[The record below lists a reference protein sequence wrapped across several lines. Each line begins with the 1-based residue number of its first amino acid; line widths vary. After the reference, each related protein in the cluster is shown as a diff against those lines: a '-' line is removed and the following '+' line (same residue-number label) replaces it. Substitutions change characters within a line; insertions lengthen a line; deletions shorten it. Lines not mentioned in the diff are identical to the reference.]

1 MSKILI
7 ADDHHVV
14 RKGLKQILADEFS
27 EVEFGEA
34 TCASETLKKVNEKK
48 WDLLILDINM
58 PGRNGLE
65 VLHQL
70 KNDKSTMPVLV
81 LSMHSEEQ
89 IAVRTIKSGAWGYLS
104 KDAADTELVTA
115 IHQILSGKKY
125 ISPRVAELLAE
136 QIENPTDKAPHE
148 LLSDR
153 EYETFILIAKGK
165 TVSQIAKEISL
176 SVPSVSTFR
185 ARILEKMRMKNNA
198 DLISYAVNN
207 KVGLSFPS

>member
-1 MSKILI
+1 MPKILI
-7 ADDHHVV
+7 ADDHQVV
-14 RKGLKQILADEFS
+14 RKGLKQILEDEFN

-34 TCASETLKKVNEKK
+34 KNAAEALLKAGEKK

-58 PGRNGLE
+58 PGRSGLE

-70 KNDKSTMPVLV
+70 KNDKSTIPVLV
-81 LSMHSEEQ
+81 LSMHAEEQ
-89 IAVRTIKSGAWGYLS
+89 IAVRTIKSGAWGYIS
-104 KDAADTELVTA
+104 KDTADTELVKA
-115 IHQILSGKKY
+115 IHQILNGKKY

-136 QIENPTDKAPHE
+136 QIENPSDKAPHE

-185 ARILEKMRMKNNA
+185 ARILDKMKMETNA
-198 DLISYAVNN
+198 DLVCYAVNN
-207 KVGLSFPS
+207 KLV